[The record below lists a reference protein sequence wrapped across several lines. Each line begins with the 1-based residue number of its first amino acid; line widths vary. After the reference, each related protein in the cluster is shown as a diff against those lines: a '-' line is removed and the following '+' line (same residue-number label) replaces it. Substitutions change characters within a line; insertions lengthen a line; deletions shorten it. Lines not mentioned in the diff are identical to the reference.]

1 MSLDILKVKKDNYK
15 METKDEKLNPILA
28 KHCFI
33 QLLIAPPK
41 SGKSNLIGNFLCNS
55 NFYGLDYWDEIIYFS
70 PTADVD
76 KTTKS
81 FLKKMDNVTQISD
94 HDSLKNMNYLIREI
108 IREQLDDRE
117 RRKLLV
123 FDDCVGYFDK
133 SDALGDLSTR
143 YRHYNLSVLICSQQ
157 YRKIP
162 LILRNC
168 ATSLIFFNLNN
179 DKEFDKIFDEFGHS
193 FGMDFLSVV
202 IPHLKEPY
210 SFIYLNKE
218 DQKVYSN
225 FNKLLIDKDKER
237 EKASD
242 DFTQYMIS
250 KHGDKYKH

>member
-1 MSLDILKVKKDNYK
+1 MSLDVLKVKKDNFK
-15 METKDEKLNPILA
+15 LDLRDANLNPVLA
-28 KHCFI
+28 KHSFI

-76 KTTKS
+76 KTTNS

-94 HDSLKNMNYLIREI
+94 HESLKNINYLIREI
-108 IREQLDDRE
+108 INEQMESGLDNRE
-117 RRKLLV
+117 RKLLV

-143 YRHYNLSVLICSQQ
+143 YRHYSISVLICSQQ

-179 DKEFDKIFDEFGHS
+179 DKEFAKIFDEFGHS

-202 IPHLKEPY
+202 LPHLKEPF

-218 DQKVYSN
+218 DQKVYSK
-225 FNKLLIDKDKER
+225 FDKLLIDKDK
-237 EKASD
+237 
-242 DFTQYMIS
+242 
-250 KHGDKYKH
+250 H